1 MTPAIA
7 PFSRRPRALPA
18 LATPQALC
26 ALLATAPAA
35 QAALSDE
42 IQVYT
47 DDINAPKE
55 FGLELHTNY
64 TISGR
69 RTPDYP
75 GEAVPH
81 HGLRITPEFSYGLTP
96 TLEAGLYLPVNHDAN
111 GNTEAAGLK
120 LRLKWLP
127 IRGDEEAG
135 GWFLGV
141 NGELS
146 RLRQAYSES
155 RNSFEL
161 RVMAGYRSPQ
171 WLVAVNPV
179 FGWNLSDGYR
189 GQSPDFSLATKVAR
203 TIAPGVQLGAELYM
217 DMGTTANILPL
228 AQQGN
233 TLYAALDFKVKGW
246 DINLGLGKAL
256 TSSADNYTVKAI
268 FGIPF

>member
-1 MTPAIA
+1 MTHFA
-7 PFSRRPRALPA
+7 PSAFHPSRAW
-18 LATPQALC
+18 TALC
-26 ALLATAPAA
+26 ALCALTTAAPPA

-42 IQVYT
+42 IQVYA
-47 DDINAPKE
+47 DDINATRE
-55 FGLELHTNY
+55 FGLELHANFTP
-64 TISGR
+64 SGR
-69 RTPDYP
+69 RIPDYP

-96 TLEAGLYLPVNHDAN
+96 TLEAGLYLPLNRDAS

-127 IRGDEEAG
+127 LRGSEEVG

-146 RLRQAYSES
+146 RLRRSYSES

-161 RVMAGYRSPQ
+161 RVMGGYRSPD

-203 TIAPGVQLGAELYM
+203 TVAPGLQLGAELYM
-217 DMGTTANILPL
+217 DMGTTARILPL
-228 AQQGN
+228 AQQSN
-233 TLYAALDFKVKGW
+233 TLYAALDFKLKGW
-246 DINLGLGKAL
+246 DINLGLGKGL
-256 TSSADNYTVKAI
+256 TASADNYTVKAI